1 MHSHSVKALIKVTRC
16 AVIFDSADFLKSFV
30 AILAIV
36 NPLGIVPIFL
46 ALTQADSVAERRH
59 IARLTAFSVGVIL
72 LIAALAGEV
81 VLDFFGIGIP
91 AFRVGGGILVL
102 LMAVSMLNAKQS
114 RIRQSPSEAEYA
126 EDKENVAVVPLAI
139 PLMAG
144 PGAISV
150 AIISGHQSN
159 TFQSQT
165 LLAVSILSVALISL
179 IALYLAEPIGKAL
192 GVTGL
197 NIATRIMGLILAAIG
212 VQMIA
217 QGLIVLLP
225 GLAG

>member
-1 MHSHSVKALIKVTRC
+1 VV
-16 AVIFDSADFLKSFV
+16 FDSAEFLKSFV

-36 NPLGIVPIFL
+36 NPIGIVPIFL
-46 ALTQADSVAERRH
+46 ALTQGDSIAERRKT
-59 IARLTAFSVGVIL
+59 ARLTALSVGLIL
-72 LIAALAGEV
+72 VIAAFAGEA
-81 VLDFFGIGIP
+81 VLSFFGIGLP
-91 AFRVGGGILVL
+91 SFRVGGGILVL
-102 LMAVSMLNAKQS
+102 LMAISMLQAKQS

-126 EDKENVAVVPLAI
+126 EEKEHVAVVPLAI

-150 AIISGHQSN
+150 VIIHGHQAVN
-159 TFQSQT
+159 LQGKI
-165 LLAVSILSVALISL
+165 LLGGSIFSVALLSL
-179 IALYLAEPIGKAL
+179 ISLYLAESIGKAL

-197 NIATRIMGLILAAIG
+197 NIATRIMGLILASIG

-217 QGLIVLLP
+217 QGLVKLLP

>member
-1 MHSHSVKALIKVTRC
+1 VV
-16 AVIFDSADFLKSFV
+16 FDSAEFLKSFV

-36 NPLGIVPIFL
+36 NPIGIVPIFL
-46 ALTQADSVAERRH
+46 ALTQSDSIAERRKT
-59 IARLTAFSVGVIL
+59 ARLTALSVGLIL
-72 LIAALAGEV
+72 VIAAFAGEA
-81 VLDFFGIGIP
+81 VLSFFGIGLP
-91 AFRVGGGILVL
+91 SFRVGGGILVL
-102 LMAVSMLNAKQS
+102 LMAVSMLQAKQS

-126 EDKENVAVVPLAI
+126 EEKEHVAVVPLAI

-150 AIISGHQSN
+150 VIIHGHQAVN
-159 TFQSQT
+159 LQGKI
-165 LLAVSILSVALISL
+165 LLGGSIFSVALLSL
-179 IALYLAEPIGKAL
+179 ISLYLAESIGKAL

-197 NIATRIMGLILAAIG
+197 NIATRIMGLILASIG

-217 QGLIVLLP
+217 LGLVKLLP

>member
-1 MHSHSVKALIKVTRC
+1 MV
-16 AVIFDSADFLKSFV
+16 FDNAEFLKSFV

-36 NPLGIVPIFL
+36 NPIGIVPIFL
-46 ALTQADSVAERRH
+46 ALTQGDSIAERRKT
-59 IARLTAFSVGVIL
+59 ARLTALSVGLIL
-72 LIAALAGEV
+72 VIAAFAGEA
-81 VLDFFGIGIP
+81 VLSFFGIGLP
-91 AFRVGGGILVL
+91 SFRVGGGILVL
-102 LMAVSMLNAKQS
+102 LMAISMLQAKQS

-126 EDKENVAVVPLAI
+126 EEKEHVAVVPLAI

-150 AIISGHQSN
+150 VIIHGHQAVN
-159 TFQSQT
+159 LQGKI
-165 LLAVSILSVALISL
+165 LLGGSIFSVALLSL
-179 IALYLAEPIGKAL
+179 ISLYLAESIGKAL

-197 NIATRIMGLILAAIG
+197 NIATRIMGLILASIG

-217 QGLIVLLP
+217 QGLVKLLP

>member
-1 MHSHSVKALIKVTRC
+1 MS
-16 AVIFDSADFLKSFV
+16 FDSAEFLKSFV

-36 NPLGIVPIFL
+36 NPIGIVPIFL
-46 ALTQADSVAERRH
+46 ALSHNDSEAERKH
-59 IARLTAFSVGVIL
+59 TARITALSVGIIL
-72 LIAALAGEV
+72 LIAAFAGEV
-81 VLDFFGIGIP
+81 ILSFFGIGLP
-91 AFRVGGGILVL
+91 SFRVGGGILVL
-102 LMAVSMLNAKQS
+102 LMAISMLHAKQS

-126 EDKENVAVVPLAI
+126 EEKDHIAVVPLAI

-150 AIISGHQSN
+150 AIIHGHQAASL
-159 TFQSQT
+159 QSQ
-165 LLAVSILSVALISL
+165 LILGGSILSVALLSL
-179 IALYLAEPIGKAL
+179 ISLYLAESIGKAL

-217 QGLIVLLP
+217 LGLVKLLP